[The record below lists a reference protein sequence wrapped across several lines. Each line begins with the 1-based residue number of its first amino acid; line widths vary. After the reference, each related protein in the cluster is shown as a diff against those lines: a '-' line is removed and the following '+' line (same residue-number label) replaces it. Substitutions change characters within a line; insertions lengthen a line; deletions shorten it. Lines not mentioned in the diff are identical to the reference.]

1 MPILMT
7 EDFKGKELYFDLHP
21 TGKEEPE
28 GFWAVGISE
37 SKRQEIARQAEAK
50 GKSNQTWMD
59 LLVYAIKRW
68 EGFVDLVG
76 KEIPCTED
84 NIRMLCDCEHAMMLA
99 LLNMVLEAARSG
111 QCIAEKN

>member
-7 EDFKGKELYFDLHP
+7 EQFKGKELYFDLRP
-21 TGKEEPE
+21 GGKGEPE

-37 SKRQEIARQAEAK
+37 SKRQELARQAEAK

-68 EGFVDLVG
+68 EGFVDLAGEEV
-76 KEIPCTED
+76 PCTED
-84 NIRMLCDCEHAMMLA
+84 NIRMLCDSDHAMMLA
-99 LLNMVLEAARSG
+99 VLNMVLEAARSG
-111 QCIAEKN
+111 QYIAEKN